1 MVAATA
7 SYILKQQ
14 FSCVSFVM
22 KTQGQHGNEA
32 GKRAWECGLGE
43 GLGMR
48 LGRESGNEAGK
59 RAWEC
64 GLGMRLGRWAE
75 YEAGNWAQK

>member
-1 MVAATA
+1 MVVATA

-22 KTQGQHGNEA
+22 KTQGQHGDEA

-48 LGRESGNEAGK
+48 LGRV
-59 RAWEC
+59 REC
-64 GLGMRLGRWAE
+64 GLGIRLGRWAE